1 MLFCVRFHE
10 VSNIIAADVGVFED
24 GAYFTE
30 FLFQMLRHTNICF
43 HAPKQT
49 LISHLAQYSLRAHD
63 LDGIQ
68 GSSYFGGNKSLLF
81 TIRFLHFSPLTFI
94 HFHHVV
100 PFAADILSVG
110 SRFFSDLSHGFV
122 SFLVKLFSAVESA
135 VMAVPITPLK
145 LVHSL

>member
-30 FLFQMLRHTNICF
+30 FLFQMLRHTNIHF

-49 LISHLAQYSLRAHD
+49 VLSHLAQNSLRAHN

-68 GSSYFGGNKSLLF
+68 GSSYFGGNESL
-81 TIRFLHFSPLTFI
+81 
-94 HFHHVV
+94 
-100 PFAADILSVG
+100 
-110 SRFFSDLSHGFV
+110 
-122 SFLVKLFSAVESA
+122 
-135 VMAVPITPLK
+135 
-145 LVHSL
+145 